1 MIVTDILSSALM
13 ITGAFFFFSGTIGVL
28 RLPDVYTRL
37 HALTKADNI
46 GLGLTVAGLILQA
59 DSIAGALKLFLIWLL
74 VIAGSSTISYLLAN
88 DARRRSVRPWRRGD
102 DNR

>member
-59 DSIAGALKLFLIWLL
+59 NSIAGALKLFLIWLL

>member
-46 GLGLTVAGLILQA
+46 GLGLTVAGLMLQA
-59 DSIAGALKLFLIWLL
+59 DSIPGALKLFLIWLL
-74 VIAGSSTISYLLAN
+74 VIAGSSTISYLLAS
-88 DARRRSVRPWRRGD
+88 DASRRSVRPWRRGD